1 MSVANEIKMIRQ
13 KALLSQRDFAERLS
27 VTFAT
32 VNRWETGKT
41 TPKMAAMRKIKTFC
55 DENNIPI
62 VDLQKALIESDKSKN
77 NDEYKKEGSHA

>member
-1 MSVANEIKMIRQ
+1 MSVANEIKIIRQ

-41 TPKMAAMRKIKTFC
+41 IPKMAAMRKIKTFC

-62 VDLQKALIESDKSKN
+62 DNLQKALIDSDLPKN
-77 NDEYKKEGSHA
+77 KK

>member
-1 MSVANEIKMIRQ
+1 MSVANEIKIIRQ

-41 TPKMAAMRKIKTFC
+41 IPKMAAMRKIKTFC

-62 VDLQKALIESDKSKN
+62 DHLQKALINSDLPKN
-77 NDEYKKEGSHA
+77 KK

>member
-1 MSVANEIKMIRQ
+1 MSVANEIKIIRQ

-41 TPKMAAMRKIKTFC
+41 IPKMAAMRKIKTFC

-62 VDLQKALIESDKSKN
+62 GNLQKALINSDLPKN
-77 NDEYKKEGSHA
+77 KK

>member
-1 MSVANEIKMIRQ
+1 MSVANEIKIIRQ
-13 KALLSQRDFAERLS
+13 KPLLSQRDFAERLS

-41 TPKMAAMRKIKTFC
+41 IPKMAAMRKIKTFC

-62 VDLQKALIESDKSKN
+62 DNLQKALIDSNLPKN
-77 NDEYKKEGSHA
+77 KK

>member
-1 MSVANEIKMIRQ
+1 MSVANEIKIIRQ

-32 VNRWETGKT
+32 VNRWETVKT

-62 VDLQKALIESDKSKN
+62 DNLQKALIDSDLPKN
-77 NDEYKKEGSHA
+77 KK

>member
-1 MSVANEIKMIRQ
+1 MSVANEIKIIRQ

-32 VNRWETGKT
+32 VNRWQTGKT
-41 TPKMAAMRKIKTFC
+41 IPKMAAMRKIKTFC

-62 VDLQKALIESDKSKN
+62 DNLQKALINSDLPKN
-77 NDEYKKEGSHA
+77 KK

>member
-1 MSVANEIKMIRQ
+1 MSVANEIKIIRQ

-41 TPKMAAMRKIKTFC
+41 IPKMAAMRKIKTFC

-62 VDLQKALIESDKSKN
+62 DNLQKALINSDLPKN
-77 NDEYKKEGSHA
+77 KK

>member
-1 MSVANEIKMIRQ
+1 MSVANEIKIIRQ

-41 TPKMAAMRKIKTFC
+41 IPKMAAMRKIKTFC
-55 DENNIPI
+55 DENNISI
-62 VDLQKALIESDKSKN
+62 DNLQKALINSDLPKN
-77 NDEYKKEGSHA
+77 KK

>member
-1 MSVANEIKMIRQ
+1 MSVANEIKIIRQ

-41 TPKMAAMRKIKTFC
+41 IPKMAAMRKIKSFC

-62 VDLQKALIESDKSKN
+62 DNLQKALINSDLPKN
-77 NDEYKKEGSHA
+77 KK

>member
-1 MSVANEIKMIRQ
+1 MSVANEIKIIRQ
-13 KALLSQRDFAERLS
+13 KALLSQRYFAERLS

-41 TPKMAAMRKIKTFC
+41 IPKMAAMRKIKTFC

-62 VDLQKALIESDKSKN
+62 DNLQKALINSDLPKN
-77 NDEYKKEGSHA
+77 KK

>member
-1 MSVANEIKMIRQ
+1 MSVANEIKIIRQ

-41 TPKMAAMRKIKTFC
+41 IPKMAAMRKIKTFC

-62 VDLQKALIESDKSKN
+62 DNLQKALIDSNLPKN
-77 NDEYKKEGSHA
+77 KK

>member
-62 VDLQKALIESDKSKN
+62 VDLQKAVIESDKSKN
-77 NDEYKKEGSHA
+77 NDE

>member
-41 TPKMAAMRKIKTFC
+41 IPKMAAMRKIKTFC

-62 VDLQKALIESDKSKN
+62 DNLQKALIDSNLPKN
-77 NDEYKKEGSHA
+77 KK

>member
-32 VNRWETGKT
+32 INRWETGKT
-41 TPKMAAMRKIKTFC
+41 IPKMAAMRKIKTFC

-62 VDLQKALIESDKSKN
+62 DNLQKALINSDLPKN
-77 NDEYKKEGSHA
+77 KK

>member
-1 MSVANEIKMIRQ
+1 MSVANEIKKIRQ

-41 TPKMAAMRKIKTFC
+41 IPKMAAMRKIKTFC

-62 VDLQKALIESDKSKN
+62 DNLQKALINSDLPKN
-77 NDEYKKEGSHA
+77 KK

>member
-1 MSVANEIKMIRQ
+1 MSVANEIKIIRQ
-13 KALLSQRDFAERLS
+13 KALISQRDFAERLS

-41 TPKMAAMRKIKTFC
+41 IPKMAAMRKIKTFC

-62 VDLQKALIESDKSKN
+62 DNLQKALINSDLPKN
-77 NDEYKKEGSHA
+77 KK

>member
-1 MSVANEIKMIRQ
+1 MSVANEIKIIRQ

-41 TPKMAAMRKIKTFC
+41 IPKMAAMRKIKTFC
-55 DENNIPI
+55 DENNIAI
-62 VDLQKALIESDKSKN
+62 DNLQKALINSDLPKN
-77 NDEYKKEGSHA
+77 KK